1 MNRHIIWDFN
11 GTLLCDAQLSVDTD
25 NYVFDALG
33 LPRITIEDYRRHMTM
48 PVRDFYTALG
58 VDLARYPYETISRL
72 WLDRFNRY
80 AVDAGL
86 VPGVLDVVRALHDA
100 GISQSVL
107 SASYEPSLLHQCK
120 HLGLVPYMRAINGLH
135 DESAE
140 PKTEIGRRQ
149 LRTLGLDP
157 AHTVLV
163 GDMEADAALAAMR
176 ASRYGENA
184 AIIGEV
190 CEPACEGGHTVRLK
204 TAFGSTRILDML
216 VGEQLPRI
224 C

>member
-33 LPRITIEDYRRHMTM
+33 LPRITMDDYRRHMTM
-48 PVRDFYTALG
+48 PVRDFYAALG
-58 VDLARYPYETISRL
+58 IDLDRYPYETIGRL
-72 WLDRFNRY
+72 WLDRFNRL

-86 VPGVLDVVRALHDA
+86 VPGVMDVVQALHAA
-100 GISQSVL
+100 GVGQSVL
-107 SASYEPSLLHQCK
+107 SARYEPSLLHQCG

-149 LRTLGLDP
+149 IQALGLDP
-157 AHTVLV
+157 QSTVLV
-163 GDMEADAALAAMR
+163 GDMEADAALAR
-176 ASRYGENA
+176 ALGTGCVLVPWGHNSVDRLLRTGFPVVDSCGALLNRLT
-184 AIIGEV
+184 
-190 CEPACEGGHTVRLK
+190 EGCV
-204 TAFGSTRILDML
+204 
-216 VGEQLPRI
+216 
-224 C
+224 